1 MLGRDFIKVLVVAAA
16 VWPVAAQAQT
26 YPSRPVVMVVPFAAG
41 GTFDVMGRILAVRMG
56 ELLGQSVVVENATGA
71 GGIIGVNRVV
81 NAAPDGYTLL
91 LGSTG
96 THAYNQTIY
105 KKRRYDAINDFTPVA
120 LFSEQPMVLEVR
132 KDLPA
137 STIPEFIAL
146 LKANAGKMQ
155 YGSAG
160 AGTTTHLACSL
171 LNSKIGV
178 NVTHVPYRG
187 SAPAANDL
195 IGGQIDYLCGNL
207 GAAAPLIAGKQV
219 KAIAVLSGG
228 RTPLMPDLATAH
240 EQGLT
245 GFDVTTWT
253 AFFLPKGA
261 PRAIVDK
268 LNEVAHA
275 TMDSP
280 AIKARMLEIGVT
292 GVAPE
297 RRSPE
302 YLAKFVADEVAR
314 WEEPIKS
321 GGLQVD

>member
-1 MLGRDFIKVLVVAAA
+1 MLQRNFLKALVVAVA
-16 VWPVAAQAQT
+16 VYPVATQAQT
-26 YPSRPVVMVVPFAAG
+26 YPSRPIAMVVPFAAG

-56 ELLGQSVVVENATGA
+56 ELLGQPVVVENATGA

-120 LFSEQPMVLEVR
+120 LFSEQPMVLEAR

-137 STIPEFIAL
+137 NTVPEFAAL
-146 LKANAGKMQ
+146 LKASAGKMQ

-160 AGTTTHLACSL
+160 AGSTTHLACSL
-171 LNSKIGV
+171 LNARIGA

-207 GAAAPLIAGKQV
+207 GAAAPLILGKQV
-219 KAIAVLSGG
+219 KAIAVLSRG
-228 RTPLMPDLATAH
+228 RSPLMPDLASAH

-245 GFDVTTWT
+245 DFDVNTWT

-261 PRAIVDK
+261 PREIVNK
-268 LNEVAHA
+268 LNEVTHA
-275 TMDSP
+275 TMDTP
-280 AIKARMLEIGVT
+280 AIKSRMLEIGVT
-292 GVAPE
+292 GIEPE

-314 WEEPIKS
+314 WEGPIKD

>member
-1 MLGRDFIKVLVVAAA
+1 M
-16 VWPVAAQAQT
+16 
-26 YPSRPVVMVVPFAAG
+26 
-41 GTFDVMGRILAVRMG
+41 
-56 ELLGQSVVVENATGA
+56 
-71 GGIIGVNRVV
+71 
-81 NAAPDGYTLL
+81 
-91 LGSTG
+91 
-96 THAYNQTIY
+96 
-105 KKRRYDAINDFTPVA
+105 
-120 LFSEQPMVLEVR
+120 LEVR

-268 LNEVAHA
+268 LNEVVHA

-314 WEEPIKS
+314 WEGPIKS